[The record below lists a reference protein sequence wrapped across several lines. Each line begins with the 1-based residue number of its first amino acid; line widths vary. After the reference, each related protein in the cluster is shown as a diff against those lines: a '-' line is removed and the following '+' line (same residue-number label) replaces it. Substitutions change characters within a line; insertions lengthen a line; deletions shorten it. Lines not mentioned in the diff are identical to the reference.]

1 MEKKLY
7 RSRRDR
13 VAGGVA
19 AGLGEYLG
27 LDPIIIRIIFII
39 LTITHGMGVLLY
51 IILWIVIPE
60 APFED
65 TYFPRQT
72 TDPEKSKE
80 QGDSS
85 AETTQPFIPPVKKN
99 SGNIV
104 FGVILIGLGI
114 IFLMERFIPY
124 FNYKDILPIG
134 IIIVGAILII
144 NSFRK

>member
-7 RSRRDR
+7 RSRKDR

-27 LDPIIIRIIFII
+27 IDPIIIRIIFII
-39 LTITHGMGVLLY
+39 LTITHGMGILLY

-60 APFED
+60 APFD
-65 TYFPRQT
+65 YAYFPQT
-72 TDPEKSKE
+72 PKQETKPEES
-80 QGDSS
+80 G
-85 AETTQPFIPPVKKN
+85 TNQPGEPYIPPAKKG
-99 SGNIV
+99 SGPII

-114 IFLMERFIPY
+114 IFLMENFIPY
-124 FNYKDILPIG
+124 FNYEDILPIG
-134 IIIVGAILII
+134 LVIIGGILII